1 MVAGSDYEMENFKQD
16 MPDYDIGFLPF
27 PKGPSA
33 SSYHSHNTIPNYLTI
48 PSAVEH
54 PERLVYIYEKINDID
69 SIYDYPKQST
79 LETLFSNENDI
90 QNAKMAGESIKVIDT
105 ESGYPSMPYYEFI
118 GKSWKAS
125 RYRRSSRNTKGRSRQ
140 RLMRFGKVIV
150 ASNVI
155 TASPPVILKG

>member
-1 MVAGSDYEMENFKQD
+1 MFAGSDYEMENFKKD

-33 SSYHSHNTIPNYLTI
+33 TSYHSHNTIPNYLTI

-79 LETLFSNENDI
+79 LETLFSNEDDI
-90 QNAKMAGESIKVIDT
+90 ENAKMAGESIKVIDT
-105 ESGYPSMPYYEFI
+105 ESGYPSMPYYDFI
-118 GKSWKAS
+118 GEIMEGIPVSTVVEKYKGPFQSAIDAVWK
-125 RYRRSSRNTKGRSRQ
+125 K
-140 RLMRFGKVIV
+140 
-150 ASNVI
+150 
-155 TASPPVILKG
+155 